1 MLAKTDHKSLLALSE
16 RGLHRVARGLYLKV
30 SEHDTKSWVFR
41 YRDRATGKQRWMGLG
56 AFPERLLSDV
66 KDHKPTKGAPVDYRG
81 PWDLKRCRE
90 TLHRGLDPIT
100 ERERERAELRA
111 GAIKVLSFDEAARQC
126 HETRSGEFRN
136 GKHRDDWISSLNRYA
151 SPIIGKLSVADI
163 ELPHILEVLKP
174 IWSTKTET
182 ATRVRQRLEAV
193 LSWATTS
200 GYRAGLNPARWKGN
214 LENVL
219 PRPAK
224 IRKVQHMKALP
235 WQTVGGFMADLRK
248 REGMAAR
255 ALEFAILTAARSG
268 EVRLFRASA

>member
-182 ATRVRQRLEAV
+182 ATRVVGDDEWISRRPEPRSLEGQPRKCPA
-193 LSWATTS
+193 
-200 GYRAGLNPARWKGN
+200 PAR
-214 LENVL
+214 ENSQGSAYEGPAVADRGRVHGRSSQARGDGC
-219 PRPAK
+219 PRLGIRDSHGGSLRRSPA
-224 IRKVQHMKALP
+224 RN
-235 WQTVGGFMADLRK
+235 VG
-248 REGMAAR
+248 
-255 ALEFAILTAARSG
+255 
-268 EVRLFRASA
+268 